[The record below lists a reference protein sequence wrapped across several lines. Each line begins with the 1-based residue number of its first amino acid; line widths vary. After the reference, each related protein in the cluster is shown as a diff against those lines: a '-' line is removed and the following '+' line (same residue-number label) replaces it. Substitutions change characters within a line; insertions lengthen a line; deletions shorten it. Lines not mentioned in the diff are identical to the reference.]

1 MNDITKIERKVKD
14 LEKGLL
20 TKIVLDDEQIDVYEI
35 YIGYYIQSISDTL
48 ITIYDIEF
56 DRNIHVIVNESFK
69 IYQYKQ
75 PNPLAD
81 FLHNSF
87 TEGNRN

>member
-1 MNDITKIERKVKD
+1 MNDITKIKRDVKNLER
-14 LEKGLL
+14 GLL

-56 DRNIHVIVNESFK
+56 DKNIHVIVNDNFE

-75 PNPLAD
+75 PNSLVDLLDP
-81 FLHNSF
+81 NF